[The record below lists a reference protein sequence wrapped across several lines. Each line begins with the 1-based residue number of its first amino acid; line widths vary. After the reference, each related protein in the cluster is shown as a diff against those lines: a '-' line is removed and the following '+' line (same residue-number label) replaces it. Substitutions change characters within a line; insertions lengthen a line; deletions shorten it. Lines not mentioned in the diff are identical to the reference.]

1 MRSRLAFWIYGGLEA
16 FQCLYG
22 QFLIITRGHSGDEIR
37 HAFIHCSKIFSYLPC
52 PLMRKKRRKQNKPI
66 LEGLK
71 MFYRMKITVS
81 LAGCLHFLFL
91 LINHDVKVHWESSFI
106 LFHVQRNDDDSDDIN
121 ILPWL
126 SIIG

>member
-1 MRSRLAFWIYGGLEA
+1 
-16 FQCLYG
+16 
-22 QFLIITRGHSGDEIR
+22 
-37 HAFIHCSKIFSYLPC
+37 
-52 PLMRKKRRKQNKPI
+52 MRKKRRKQNKPV

-71 MFYRMKITVS
+71 MFYGMEMKVF

-91 LINHDVKVHWESSFI
+91 LIHHDVKVHRESSFI
-106 LFHVQRNDDDSDDIN
+106 LFHVQRDDDDSDDIN